1 MIGGSNIAFC
11 SFVFLYRIFFKGKAD
26 LGVKETPI
34 VHFCTLSLVLAIFTL
49 KFKFLGTIALNLGL
63 LQLKALKFAFNFFQ
77 VKALK
82 ALNPST
88 FFKSRP

>member
-1 MIGGSNIAFC
+1 MCQG
-11 SFVFLYRIFFKGKAD
+11 L
-26 LGVKETPI
+26 PI
-34 VHFCTLSLVLAIFTL
+34 ELAIFTL

>member
-1 MIGGSNIAFC
+1 MNFSKIWR
-11 SFVFLYRIFFKGKAD
+11 LW
-26 LGVKETPI
+26 LE
-34 VHFCTLSLVLAIFTL
+34 LAIFTL

-82 ALNPST
+82 ALNPNLQPKKPWKNQKLDICSE
-88 FFKSRP
+88 